1 MANEKLIAPKY
12 KRLAAFLVDFIL
24 ILLLWYLMT
33 TKDLKRVDTLL
44 ESLDPLTEGALDR
57 LAESIF
63 KMATAFLLKWLFCQ
77 SLYFCSF
84 PAILGNGKTLGKLLF
99 RLSLLDAAS
108 LEEMSPSRL
117 VLREFVGRTLLETLL
132 ILPGIVSL
140 FMLLLSK
147 DGKSLRDR
155 LAGTVVVQDTRK
167 LPKVWQRRWRLQIAN
182 LAWTSGSFS
191 RKFMDFP
198 TVVKP
203 ILTEK
208 TARLPECCRSI
219 PVPFRFINA

>member
-33 TKDLKRVDTLL
+33 MKDLKRVDTLL

-63 KMATAFLLKWLFCQ
+63 KMVTAFLLKWLFYQ
-77 SLYFCSF
+77 SLYFCIL
-84 PAILGNGKTLGKLLF
+84 PAVLGNGKTVGKLIF
-99 RLSLLDAAS
+99 RLSLLDAVS

-117 VLREFVGRTLLETLL
+117 VLREFVGRTLVETLL
-132 ILPGIVSL
+132 VLPGIVSL

-155 LAGTVVVQDTRK
+155 LAGTVVVQDTSY
-167 LPKVWQRRWRLQIAN
+167 L
-182 LAWTSGSFS
+182 G
-191 RKFMDFP
+191 
-198 TVVKP
+198 
-203 ILTEK
+203 
-208 TARLPECCRSI
+208 
-219 PVPFRFINA
+219 

>member
-33 TKDLKRVDTLL
+33 MKDLKRVDTLL

-63 KMATAFLLKWLFCQ
+63 KMVTAFLLKWLFYQ
-77 SLYFCSF
+77 SLYFCIL
-84 PAILGNGKTLGKLLF
+84 PAVLGNGKTVGKLLF

-117 VLREFVGRTLLETLL
+117 VLREFVGRTLVETLL
-132 ILPGIVSL
+132 VLPGIVSL

-155 LAGTVVVQDTRK
+155 LAGTVVVQDTSY
-167 LPKVWQRRWRLQIAN
+167 L
-182 LAWTSGSFS
+182 G
-191 RKFMDFP
+191 
-198 TVVKP
+198 
-203 ILTEK
+203 
-208 TARLPECCRSI
+208 
-219 PVPFRFINA
+219 

>member
-63 KMATAFLLKWLFCQ
+63 KMVTAFLLKWLFYQ
-77 SLYFCSF
+77 SLYFCIL
-84 PAILGNGKTLGKLLF
+84 PAVLGNGKTVGKLLF
-99 RLSLLDAAS
+99 RLSLLDAVS

-117 VLREFVGRTLLETLL
+117 VLREFVGRTLVETLL
-132 ILPGIVSL
+132 VLPGIVSL

-155 LAGTVVVQDTRK
+155 LAGTVVVQDTSY
-167 LPKVWQRRWRLQIAN
+167 L
-182 LAWTSGSFS
+182 G
-191 RKFMDFP
+191 
-198 TVVKP
+198 
-203 ILTEK
+203 
-208 TARLPECCRSI
+208 
-219 PVPFRFINA
+219 